1 MPPKRG
7 LRNRS
12 NEAAANTDAVNN
24 TQNNINASGGAGDPE
39 EEGERPSH
47 EDEDDEEQSY
57 GDNNSLQEQILELT
71 RRTEELQDALDTSKT
86 QRPATNVVMSHNI
99 EPCTRLKNF
108 SAFYQSLIAQAG
120 VEWTTELLFPLFTKQ
135 AKQEISRALKQR
147 PHLLKQ
153 YGVQYV
159 PMRELDPAS
168 IPLDTLYKLMLAV
181 NADVNATGGQKE
193 RSQNF
198 FVELKNI
205 DYQLEGTPASL
216 EIFYAKLDKIQ
227 VNYGIVVSLYICLLQ
242 YNSES
247 SA

>member
-12 NEAAANTDAVNN
+12 NEAAANTDAANN

-99 EPCTRLKNF
+99 EPCTRLKKF

-147 PHLLKQ
+147 PDLLKQ
-153 YGVQYV
+153 
-159 PMRELDPAS
+159 
-168 IPLDTLYKLMLAV
+168 
-181 NADVNATGGQKE
+181 
-193 RSQNF
+193 
-198 FVELKNI
+198 
-205 DYQLEGTPASL
+205 
-216 EIFYAKLDKIQ
+216 
-227 VNYGIVVSLYICLLQ
+227 
-242 YNSES
+242 
-247 SA
+247 